1 MKSILLLLIFASSSL
16 ANDFAEA
23 PNGSV
28 YDTRTYYYDENK
40 QEVLVRPKFA
50 NLTNAERQD
59 RVGMTNARNNPKWI
73 AAKKEWETELAKRR
87 AIRTANA
94 QEKARQPTIIYRYY
108 PVYLPDY
115 RNYLVYRGL
124 RVYNNCSGY
133 HSHPNYY
140 NYSSNWRR

>member
-28 YDTRTYYYDENK
+28 YNTRTYYYDENK

-50 NLTNAERQD
+50 NLTDTERQD

-73 AAKKEWETELAKRR
+73 AATREWEKELAKRR
-87 AIRTANA
+87 ATRTANA
-94 QEKARQPTIIYRYY
+94 QEKARQPTIINRYYRVYYPY
-108 PVYLPDY
+108 PVYRSYHPH
-115 RNYLVYRGL
+115 NH
-124 RVYNNCSGY
+124 YNN
-133 HSHPNYY
+133 
-140 NYSSNWRR
+140 SSNWRWRR